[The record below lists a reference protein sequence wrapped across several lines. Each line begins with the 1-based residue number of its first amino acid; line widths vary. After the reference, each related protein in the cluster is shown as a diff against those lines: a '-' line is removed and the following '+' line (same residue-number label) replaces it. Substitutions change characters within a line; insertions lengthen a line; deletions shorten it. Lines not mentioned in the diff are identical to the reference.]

1 MWLGSGIV
9 MAVVQTSAAA
19 SILPLAQELPYAV
32 KSGHLEKKKKKKKKK
47 KIANQ
52 SRAASSTL

>member
-47 KIANQ
+47 IANQ